1 MCLAP
6 VPAAEPAPMATAK
19 AAKAPKEKKEKA
31 PKEKKGKK
39 RAAAEEE
46 ADAAG
51 APAAAA
57 AAAAEPKA
65 KKAKK
70 EAKAKAAEDSS
81 GASDDTAAAA
91 ITAAAAAP
99 AKDPLAIDAFGLAAP
114 IQSLLRAKGIAALFD
129 IQAQCIPPLLAGSD
143 LVGRAR
149 TGCGKTLAFVLPIVQ
164 CLFDSPSRPAGR
176 PPSALV
182 LAPTRELAKQV
193 RCWWWLVLNAHSF
206 IRAPF

>member
-1 MCLAP
+1 
-6 VPAAEPAPMATAK
+6 MATAK

-31 PKEKKGKK
+31 PKEKKEKK
-39 RAAAEEE
+39 RAAAEEP
-46 ADAAG
+46 DAAG
-51 APAAAA
+51 APA

-70 EAKAKAAEDSS
+70 EAKAAKAADSS
-81 GASDDTAAAA
+81 GASDDTAAVAVA
-91 ITAAAAAP
+91 PAAP

-164 CLFDSPSRPAGR
+164 CLFDAPARPAGR

-193 RCWWWLVLNAHSF
+193 RVVVGCGLVGFERTLRPLSARSKPPKL
-206 IRAPF
+206 AL

>member
-1 MCLAP
+1 
-6 VPAAEPAPMATAK
+6 MATAKAEK

-31 PKEKKGKK
+31 PKEKKEKK
-39 RAAAEEE
+39 RAAAEEP
-46 ADAAG
+46 DAAG
-51 APAAAA
+51 APAAAS
-57 AAAAEPKA
+57 AEPKA

-70 EAKAKAAEDSS
+70 EAKAAAKAADSS
-81 GASDDTAAAA
+81 GASDDTAAVAVA
-91 ITAAAAAP
+91 GAAP

-164 CLFDSPSRPAGR
+164 CLFDAPARPAGR

-193 RCWWWLVLNAHSF
+193 RAFVG
-206 IRAPF
+206 